1 MHSLGAPLKKRI
13 NSIDLLRGII
23 MVIMAIDHVRDF
35 FHIAAS
41 TDIPTNL
48 ATTTPQLFFTRWITH
63 FCAPVFIFLA
73 GTSAYL
79 FGLNKT
85 KSELSS
91 FLIKR
96 GLWFILIEV
105 FIMSLLFTF
114 DPLYHVII
122 FQVIW
127 ATAISMVILGLVI
140 LLGLPVQFILIL
152 GLIIVFG
159 HNLLDYPEA
168 AEKGHIGFFWDLVHH
183 GFFVRYTIF
192 PHHFLIMLYPFFPW
206 TGVMFCGYALG
217 KLFEPQVDEAKR
229 KRTLITIGVLMTL
242 IFVVLRL
249 INHYGDPGH
258 WSEQRNG
265 VYTFFSF
272 LNLTKYPPSLMYLGM
287 TLGPALILLAFFE
300 NIKNKLSDFFIVF
313 GRVPFFFYII
323 HFFTIHFLCMI
334 IFFIEGYGV
343 KDIIPKQSP
352 FLFRPDNFGFSLWGV
367 YIIWFCII
375 MILYPLCK
383 KYSRYKAT
391 HRQWWLSYL

>member
-140 LLGLPVQFILIL
+140 LLGLPVQFI
-152 GLIIVFG
+152 
-159 HNLLDYPEA
+159 
-168 AEKGHIGFFWDLVHH
+168 
-183 GFFVRYTIF
+183 
-192 PHHFLIMLYPFFPW
+192 
-206 TGVMFCGYALG
+206 
-217 KLFEPQVDEAKR
+217 
-229 KRTLITIGVLMTL
+229 
-242 IFVVLRL
+242 
-249 INHYGDPGH
+249 
-258 WSEQRNG
+258 
-265 VYTFFSF
+265 
-272 LNLTKYPPSLMYLGM
+272 
-287 TLGPALILLAFFE
+287 
-300 NIKNKLSDFFIVF
+300 
-313 GRVPFFFYII
+313 
-323 HFFTIHFLCMI
+323 
-334 IFFIEGYGV
+334 
-343 KDIIPKQSP
+343 
-352 FLFRPDNFGFSLWGV
+352 
-367 YIIWFCII
+367 
-375 MILYPLCK
+375 
-383 KYSRYKAT
+383 
-391 HRQWWLSYL
+391 